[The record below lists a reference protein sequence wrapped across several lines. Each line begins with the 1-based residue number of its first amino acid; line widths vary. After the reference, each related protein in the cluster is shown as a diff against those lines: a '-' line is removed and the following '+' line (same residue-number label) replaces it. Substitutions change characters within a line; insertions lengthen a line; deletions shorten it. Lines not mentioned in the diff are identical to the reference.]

1 MRPTGP
7 MHIGHLL
14 GALKNWA
21 RLQDEYESFFMVAD
35 WHALMSEYEDPREI
49 QNNIIEMVAD
59 WIGCGLDPEKCT
71 IFVQSRVPEHLELC
85 MILSDITPLSWLE
98 RCPTYKEQLRE
109 MNPALARKGGVKSR
123 NLTTYGFLGYPVLQ
137 AADILVYKADTVP
150 VGEDQLAHLELT
162 REITRKFNNLY
173 KKILVEPHPL
183 LTKTPRILGLDNRK
197 MSKSY
202 GNYIA
207 FKDEPAVIKKK
218 VGSMITDPKRIRKTD
233 KGHHDL
239 CNVYSYYE
247 IFNKPLTKE
256 ARDWCANA
264 KKGCTECKA
273 ILADSLIDYLKD
285 IRKKREELTSDKE
298 RILKILKEG
307 SEKARGVASE
317 TIDEVKKAAG
327 MA

>member
-1 MRPTGP
+1 MKKRILSGMRPTGP

-14 GALKNWA
+14 GALNNWV
-21 RLQDEYESFFMVAD
+21 RLQDEYESLFMVAD
-35 WHALMSEYEDPREI
+35 WHALMSEYEDPKEI

-59 WIGCGLDPEKCT
+59 WIGCELDPERCT
-71 IFVQSRVPEHLELC
+71 IFVQSRVPEHLELY

-109 MNPALARKGGVKSR
+109 MKSR

-137 AADILVYKADTVP
+137 AADILLYKADTVP

-162 REITRKFNNLY
+162 REITRRFNNLY

-183 LTKTPRILGLDNRK
+183 LTKTPRILGLDTRK

-207 FKDEPAVIKKK
+207 LKDDLAAIKKK
-218 VGSMITDPKRIRKTD
+218 VGSMITDPQRIKKTD
-233 KGHHDL
+233 KGRPDL
-239 CNVYSYYE
+239 CNVYSYYG
-247 IFNKPLTKE
+247 IFNKPMTEE
-256 ARDWCANA
+256 ARDWCSNA

-285 IRKKREELTSDKE
+285 VRKRRRELAGDKK
-298 RILKILKEG
+298 KIVKMLKEG
-307 SEKARGVASE
+307 SEKARGIASE
-317 TIDEVKKAAG
+317 TIKEVKKAAG
-327 MA
+327 ML